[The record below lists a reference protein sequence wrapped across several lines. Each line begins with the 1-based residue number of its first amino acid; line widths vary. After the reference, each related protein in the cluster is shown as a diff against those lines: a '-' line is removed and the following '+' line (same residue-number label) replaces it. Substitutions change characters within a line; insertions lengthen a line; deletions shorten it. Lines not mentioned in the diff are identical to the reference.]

1 VAKMANY
8 KQMTLTY
15 LEQNNPQELTRL
27 KTENELTE
35 FLNLMEEQYED
46 QEQTIIRQMSE
57 NLPDEYLERVR
68 SLEQAKMVAEETTTQ
83 YLTEFLAS
91 L

>member
-1 VAKMANY
+1 MANY

-57 NLPDEYLERVR
+57 NLPDEYLERVK
-68 SLEQAKMVAEETTTQ
+68 SLEQAQMVAEETTTQ
-83 YLTEFLAS
+83 HLTEFLTS

>member
-1 VAKMANY
+1 MANY

-35 FLNLMEEQYED
+35 FLDLMEEMYED
-46 QEQTIIRQMSE
+46 QEQRIIRQMSE
-57 NLPDEYLERVR
+57 NLPDEYMERVK
-68 SLEQAKMVAEETTTQ
+68 S
-83 YLTEFLAS
+83 
-91 L
+91 

>member
-1 VAKMANY
+1 MANY

-15 LEQNNPQELTRL
+15 LERNNPQELANL
-27 KTENELTE
+27 KKEGDLTK
-35 FLNLMEEQYED
+35 FLGMMEEQYED

-57 NLPDEYLERVR
+57 NLPDKYLERVSR
-68 SLEQAKMVAEETTTQ
+68 LEQAKMVAEETTTQ
-83 YLTEFLAS
+83 HLTEFLAS

>member
-1 VAKMANY
+1 MANY